1 MPRQPPCRRHR
12 SPMPAPQGK
21 RRAQKKQGNFR
32 VFCNDTTRPSRCGRV
47 ATTRR
52 QQSREHTPGCPLA
65 EKKFRD
71 RVRFRHRT
79 SANAQKCANF
89 FASCAGRDARDA
101 SRQASSRRGASRHCD
116 ATCTHLVATPQR
128 RRPPRPPPRHAATD
142 SFARVHRPTRI
153 AQVAGWRR
161 HAPLRRAA
169 TTCATHAASPL
180 LFLAPHTA
188 PHPVPRRKTGAAGH
202 ARRMHRTPP
211 RGNHAALEVQ
221 SGDNLTPSS
230 HQHTARRLRHGLPQR
245 PCRGGRRRCGTTW
258 SLRAAQ
264 KETGRTGRPV
274 RVSRRGGRLSGRLP
288 RAVRRTRP
296 ARAVRST
303 ARRRPL
309 PAPGSSLR
317 RRRLH

>member
-32 VFCNDTTRPSRCGRV
+32 VFCNDTTRPSRCGRA

-101 SRQASSRRGASRHCD
+101 SRWASPRRAASRHCD
-116 ATCTHLVATPQR
+116 ATCTHVVATLQR

-142 SFARVHRPTRI
+142 SFARVRRPTRI

-169 TTCATHAASPL
+169 MTCATHVASPL
-180 LFLAPHTA
+180 PVPRAPLRTA
-188 PHPVPRRKTGAAGH
+188 PAPRRKTGAA
-202 ARRMHRTPP
+202 RRAGASDTATH
-211 RGNHAALEVQ
+211 GNHAALAVQ
-221 SGDNLTPSS
+221 PDDNLTPSS
-230 HQHTARRLRHGLPQR
+230 HRRVPRRSRHELPQR
-245 PCRGGRRRCGTTW
+245 PCRGPRRRCGRRW
-258 SLRAAQ
+258 PLRGAQ
-264 KETGRTGRPV
+264 KETGRTRRPV

-317 RRRLH
+317 RRHLR